1 MTKTSTER
9 EKSAGI
15 HPTKQTNSKRVPSNS
30 RAKQQL
36 QQQLKQQ
43 LKQQFKQQRTS
54 RHGPQVD
61 DQRTRRSLCWTAAV
75 PWLPASQVARP
86 STVNNAGLCMRV
98 CVCTCALALSRE
110 CAHAQTH
117 TGTHTYHNVPDI
129 FTRALKGGEANAD
142 AKQAV
147 TAPVITGHKRHLCQQ
162 KFKRSGVLV
171 RNKKTKATR
180 KRQGQT
186 LKQRRQGHTVLGG
199 DAAYP

>member
-15 HPTKQTNSKRVPSNS
+15 HPTKQTN
-30 RAKQQL
+30 KQQKGAIKL
-36 QQQLKQQ
+36 NNLNNNFNNN
-43 LKQQFKQQRTS
+43 LNNNNFKQQRTS